1 MENSTLGDYMIP
13 HAKATGKS
21 VQSQM
26 KFQDPK
32 SAFDIQKAT
41 EQFCRHFRKSV
52 YTKWTF

>member
-32 SAFDIQKAT
+32 SVFDIQKAT